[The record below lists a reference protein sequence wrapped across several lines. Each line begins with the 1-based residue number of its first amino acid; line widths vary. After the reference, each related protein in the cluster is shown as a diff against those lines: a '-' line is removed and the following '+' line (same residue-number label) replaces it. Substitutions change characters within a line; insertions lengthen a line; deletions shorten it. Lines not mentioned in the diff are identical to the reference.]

1 MEPIDGPA
9 RRDPASLRPMSV
21 HVGSEIGAL
30 RRVLVHTPGPE
41 LLAVTPSTREDF
53 LYDDIID
60 RERARREHEQL
71 VAVLARY
78 AEVLQ
83 LRDLLVEVLADDV
96 TRRALLREA
105 LRVPLVGRL
114 ADDLGALDAGAL
126 ADALIT
132 GYAGEPGPLARAL
145 NEPTYALPPLPN
157 LFFTRDTAMVVG
169 QHVLL
174 GSMRY
179 GARWSEGLI
188 MRYVFAHHPALANC
202 GVLYDGSGERRHG
215 HTLEGGDVH
224 VLAPD
229 TVMIGFSERSTP
241 AAIDHLCELLFAR
254 GGVERALV
262 VVMPAEQTAIHLDMI
277 FTQVGRDACVV
288 YPPHFL
294 GPKRLPVLLR
304 HRGDAA
310 FATMPDVFAGL
321 RACGL
326 PLEPVPCGGTHR
338 AAQEREQWASGCNFV
353 AVRPGVVLS
362 YDRNGETL
370 RALGDAGFALTDA
383 AAVTAPG
390 AALPGER
397 PMVITIA
404 GGELVR
410 GGGGPRCMTCP
421 VERDRA

>member
-1 MEPIDGPA
+1 
-9 RRDPASLRPMSV
+9 MSV

-60 RERARREHEQL
+60 RESARREHEQL

-78 AEVLQ
+78 ADVLQ
-83 LRDLLVEVLADDV
+83 LGDLLTSVLADDE
-96 TRRALLREA
+96 TRAALVSEA
-105 LRVPLVGRL
+105 LRVPLVGPL
-114 ADDLGALDAGAL
+114 ADALGRLDAEAL
-126 ADALIT
+126 AGALIT
-132 GYAGEPGPLARAL
+132 GYAAEPGPLARAL

-157 LFFTRDTAMVVG
+157 LFFTRDTAMAVG
-169 QHVLL
+169 GHVLL
-174 GSMRY
+174 GAMRY

-188 MRYVFAHHPALANC
+188 MRYVFEHHPALANC

-224 VLAPD
+224 VVAPD
-229 TVMIGFSERSTP
+229 TVMIGFSERSSP

-254 GGVERALV
+254 GGIARVIV

-277 FTQVGRDACVV
+277 FTQVGPETCVV

-304 HRGDAA
+304 YRGDATL
-310 FATMPDVFAGL
+310 ATMPDVFAAL

-326 PLEPVPCGGTHR
+326 ALEPVLCGGTRR

-362 YDRNGETL
+362 YERNGETL
-370 RALGDAGFALTDA
+370 RALDDAGFA
-383 AAVTAPG
+383 VVG
-390 AALPGER
+390 AADVVAPDARVPEER
-397 PMVITIA
+397 PTVITIA

-421 VERDRA
+421 IERDRP

>member
-1 MEPIDGPA
+1 M
-9 RRDPASLRPMSV
+9 

-60 RERARREHEQL
+60 RESARREHEQL
-71 VAVLARY
+71 VAVLERY
-78 AEVLQ
+78 AEVLH
-83 LRDLLVEVLADDV
+83 LRDLLTGVLEDGD
-96 TRRALLREA
+96 TRAALLHEA
-105 LRVPLVGRL
+105 LRVPLVAPL
-114 ADDLGALDAGAL
+114 ADDLSTLDADAL
-126 ADALIT
+126 AGALIT
-132 GYAGEPGPLARAL
+132 GHAAEPGPLARAL

-169 QHVLL
+169 NHVLL
-174 GSMRY
+174 GAMRY

-188 MRYVFAHHPALANC
+188 MRYVFDHHPALANC
-202 GVLYDGSGERRHG
+202 GILYDGSGERRHG

-224 VLAPD
+224 VLADD
-229 TVMIGFSERSTP
+229 TVIIGFSERSTP

-254 GGVERALV
+254 GGVERVIV

-277 FTQVGRDACVV
+277 FTQVGRETCVV

-304 HRGDAA
+304 HRGDTTL
-310 FATMPDVFAGL
+310 ATMPDVFAAL

-326 PLEPVPCGGTHR
+326 SLEPVLCGGTRR

-362 YDRNGETL
+362 YERNGETL
-370 RALGDAGFALTDA
+370 RALADAGFAVVRSADVVAPDA
-383 AAVTAPG
+383 P
-390 AALPGER
+390 PPDDR
-397 PMVITIA
+397 PTVITIA

-421 VERDRA
+421 IERDGP

>member
-1 MEPIDGPA
+1 
-9 RRDPASLRPMSV
+9 MSV

-41 LLAVTPSTREDF
+41 VLAVTPSTREDF

-60 RERARREHEQL
+60 RASAQREHEQL

-78 AEVLQ
+78 ADVLQ
-83 LRDLLVEVLADDV
+83 LRALLADVLRDV
-96 TRRALLREA
+96 DTRARLVGEA
-105 LRVPLVGRL
+105 LRIALVGRL
-114 ADDLGALDAGAL
+114 ADDLATLDADGL

-132 GYAGEPGPLARAL
+132 GHAAEPGPLARAL

-174 GSMRY
+174 GAMRY

-188 MRYVFAHHPALANC
+188 MRYVFEHHPALANC

-229 TVMIGFSERSTP
+229 TVMIGFSERSSP

-254 GGVERALV
+254 GGVERVIV

-277 FTQVGRDACVV
+277 FTQVGPETCVV
-288 YPPHFL
+288 YPPHFV
-294 GPKRLPVLLR
+294 GPKRLPVLLW
-304 HRGDAA
+304 HRGDATL
-310 FATMPDVFAGL
+310 ATMPDIFTAL

-326 PLEPVPCGGTHR
+326 SLDAVSCGGAR
-338 AAQEREQWASGCNFV
+338 RSSQEREQWASACNFV
-353 AVRPGVVLS
+353 AVRPGVVIA
-362 YDRNGETL
+362 YERNAETL
-370 RALGDAGFALTDA
+370 RALEGAGFAIASATDVVA
-383 AAVTAPG
+383 ASDAP
-390 AALPGER
+390 PSER
-397 PMVITIA
+397 PTVITIA

-421 VERDRA
+421 VEREAS